1 MKAPLFLTCFLL
13 SLVGI
18 VKSEKTQGVVVS
30 IKPLHSM
37 VSAII
42 GDTGE
47 ATLLLDNNTSP
58 HDFQLKPSQL
68 RTMYNSKVIFYIDD
82 KFETFLTSVF
92 ESLPKRVGKYSVA
105 QIKGLKIYEQRE
117 GGAWEGHGHHHE
129 EEHHHDKHHE
139 EEHHHEKEG
148 HHEEKHHHEEE
159 DHHDEKHENYDM
171 HIWLDPTNAIK
182 LVNFYTKELSK
193 IFPSNKEVY
202 LKNSKAYI
210 EKITKLDLEL
220 KSSLAGLQ
228 DKSYIVFHDAYQ
240 YFEKAYH
247 LKAVGSITLD
257 PNESPSPKRLL
268 EIRRKIDKSEVLCIF
283 REPQFSDRLV
293 KIVVEGSKAKSGTI
307 DPLGATIEPGE
318 GLYLQLLKNMGLS
331 IKSGLE

>member
-1 MKAPLFLTCFLL
+1 ML

-18 VKSEKTQGVVVS
+18 VKSEKTEGVVVS

-82 KFETFLTSVF
+82 KFETFLTGVF
-92 ESLPKRVGKYSVA
+92 ESLPERVSKYSVA
-105 QIKGLKIYEQRE
+105 HVKSLKTYEQRE
-117 GGAWEGHGHHHE
+117 GGAWEGHGHHHGE
-129 EEHHHDKHHE
+129 EGHHE
-139 EEHHHEKEG
+139 EEKHHKEEG
-148 HHEEKHHHEEE
+148 HHEEKGHHDEEKHHEEHG
-159 DHHDEKHENYDM
+159 HHKEHDSYDM
-171 HIWLDPTNAIK
+171 HVWLDPTNAIK
-182 LVNFYTKELSK
+182 LVHFYTQELSE
-193 IFPSNKEVY
+193 IFPSNKEIY

-210 EKITKLDLEL
+210 EKITKVDLEL
-220 KSSLAGLQ
+220 KSLLSGLN

-240 YFEKAYH
+240 YFEKAYQ

-268 EIRRKIDKSEVLCIF
+268 EIRKKIDNSEVLCVF

-331 IKSGLE
+331 IKSGLQ